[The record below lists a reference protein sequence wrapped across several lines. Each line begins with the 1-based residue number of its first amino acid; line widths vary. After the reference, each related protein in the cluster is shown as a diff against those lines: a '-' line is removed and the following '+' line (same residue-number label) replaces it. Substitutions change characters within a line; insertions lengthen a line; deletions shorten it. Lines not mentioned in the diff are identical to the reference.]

1 MPPIKE
7 KEKPEI
13 EIVKSEEQEKEVIV
27 NQPESAEKQET
38 ELEDLRQTEEIKKLH
53 KRLEYSNRQT
63 EKALKKMEE
72 MAQRIQSLQPP
83 TQNTAEGQD
92 ELDKLAEK
100 DWKAAVRALG
110 RDEALKTFQELQNGM
125 AQQQARNES
134 LNENEKSKDSV
145 RKKYPMIDDENS
157 REAQVYIEVLNE
169 NPQLLKNVYGPEL
182 AMYKMEEKL
191 RSSRNPE
198 LQRESRV
205 RAAYIPPGRT
215 PNPGGPIILTE
226 EEKELCDRTGTPYDR
241 YASMRK
247 MGAQDFREGVV
258 AE

>member
-1 MPPIKE
+1 MPAKTE
-7 KEKPEI
+7 KEPEI
-13 EIVKSEEQEKEVIV
+13 QIVKSEEEPKEVLIEQEKII
-27 NQPESAEKQET
+27 EKE
-38 ELEDLRQTEEIKKLH
+38 EPAEDLKQVDEIKKLH

-72 MAQRIQSLQPP
+72 MAQRIQSIQPP

-134 LNENEKSKDSV
+134 LSENEKSKDAV

-205 RAAYIPPGRT
+205 RAAYIPTGRT